1 MAKKT
6 GDNNENIREVKRKVT
21 SQKFSARQE
30 FERKKLLRKKAKR
43 KATIKRAIAAAIITA
58 ILLIAFVAIYLFS
71 FVFSLN
77 NNDMVKGV
85 SPSGNE
91 PVNILLLGMDI
102 GDAEN
107 TANSSA
113 RRTDTMMLINYNP
126 RTDAINLVSIPRDT
140 LIEVENAHDGN
151 GNLIPYW
158 KMNAA
163 YVLGGEKEVIQQVES
178 LLSIKV
184 NYLVEIDYAAFRNLI
199 DAIGGVE
206 MYIDRNM
213 YYDDDAQDLHIHFNA
228 GETVLLD
235 GKKAEEFFRWRK
247 NNDGTGLAEG
257 DIGRIKNQQAFISEV
272 IKKCTSPAIITKI
285 PSILKAIKENVVT
298 NMPGSSMIYY
308 GMKMINN
315 SGVSMATLQ
324 GDNEKIYGQD
334 FLVMNPSYNK
344 NLLKSLQI
352 TSDINN
358 SIDRSKYSIMI
369 LNATR
374 VNGLAGNL
382 KIELE
387 NIGYRN
393 ISVGNYDRS
402 KESEILI
409 NKKDVRKILSEDT
422 GINKYSKNKKDEYK
436 SYDAVIIIG
445 EDYLTFND

>member
-1 MAKKT
+1 MAGNKKSEKHNARK
-6 GDNNENIREVKRKVT
+6 GSRQLSPREELEIKQRLKRK
-21 SQKFSARQE
+21 E
-30 FERKKLLRKKAKR
+30 KKS
-43 KATIKRAIAAAIITA
+43 TIIKRAITA
-58 ILLIAFVAIYLFS
+58 FILTIVVLVALVGVYLFS
-71 FVFSLN
+71 FISSLN
-77 NNDMVKGV
+77 NNDIISAVK
-85 SPSGNE
+85 PSSNE
-91 PVNILLLGMDI
+91 TVNILLLGMDI

-107 TANSSA
+107 TSNSSA
-113 RRTDTMMLINYNP
+113 RRTDTMMMINYNP
-126 RTDAINLVSIPRDT
+126 RTDNINVVSIPRDT
-140 LIEVENAHDGN
+140 LIEVENATDGK
-151 GNLIPYW
+151 GNKIPYW
-158 KMNAA
+158 KINAA
-163 YVLGGEKEVIQQVES
+163 YVLGGEEEVIEQVQN
-178 LLSIKV
+178 LLDVKI

-206 MYIDRNM
+206 MYIDRDM

-235 GKKAEEFFRWRK
+235 GQKAEEYFRWRK

-422 GINKYSKNKKDEYK
+422 
-436 SYDAVIIIG
+436 
-445 EDYLTFND
+445 

>member
-1 MAKKT
+1 MAGANGNKRNSNARRRVRKLSPREQLELKK
-6 GDNNENIREVKRKVT
+6 K
-21 SQKFSARQE
+21 
-30 FERKKLLRKKAKR
+30 LRKKEK
-43 KATIKRAIAAAIITA
+43 KSVIIKRAITAAFLTML
-58 ILLIAFVAIYLFS
+58 ILVLLVGVYLFS
-71 FVFSLN
+71 FISSLN
-77 NNDMVKGV
+77 NNDIILASKPGV
-85 SPSGNE
+85 NE
-91 PVNILLLGMDI
+91 TVNILLLGMDI

-178 LLSIKV
+178 LLSIRV

-315 SGVSMATLQ
+315 SVVSMATLQ